1 MVAAQSDQ
9 HERVADP
16 ISKPEIEV
24 THDLGDLDLAN
35 SKAFKGDDS
44 DGKVVW
50 TARTVLAFLSLA
62 GLNSGIFLPALHLD
76 HD

>member
-9 HERVADP
+9 HERVVGP
-16 ISKPEIEV
+16 VSKPEIEV

-35 SKAFKGDDS
+35 SKAYKGDDS

-50 TARTVLAFLSLA
+50 TARTVFAFLSLA
-62 GLNSGIFLPALHLD
+62 GLNSGISLPGIAP
-76 HD
+76 